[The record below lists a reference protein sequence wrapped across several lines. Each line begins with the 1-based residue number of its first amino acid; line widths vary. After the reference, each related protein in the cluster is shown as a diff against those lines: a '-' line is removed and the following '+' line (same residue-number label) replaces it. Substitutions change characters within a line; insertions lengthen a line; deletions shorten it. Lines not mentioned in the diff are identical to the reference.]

1 LRLQALNFAVGLS
14 PGARDGNKPEPM
26 RKYEKTQILKNVG
39 SSWSAL
45 VTNVLVGIFLS
56 PLILH
61 RLGDAAYGI
70 WVLIFSVTGYYGL
83 FDLGIRSSIIR
94 YVSKYTA
101 TGENEKLARFVNTSL
116 FAYTVIGA
124 VSMTL
129 TVVLSSNVESL
140 FRIPPGMHTQSHI
153 LLLLVGAS
161 VSLGFPLGVFGGML
175 EGLQRFYILNWTSI
189 GSTLLRAALI
199 VHFLNRGYG
208 LITVALI
215 TVALPVLSSIVRA
228 VVVFRL
234 RPVPLGL
241 RYIDKDSFRQMAT
254 YGGTTFL
261 VIVAGQLRFRTD
273 ELVLGRMMSTVA
285 ITYFSIGA
293 RIVDYSQEFVSSMAQ
308 VFVPMASQ
316 SEAKGELDR
325 LRKVYIA
332 GNRACALLILPITVI
347 LILLGK
353 HVIRIWVGARYVP
366 HSYPVLVVLIIP
378 YTLML
383 MQAASGRV
391 LFGIG
396 KHQSLAK
403 VTLIEGIAN
412 LILSIALVPP
422 LGVVGDALGT
432 AIPLGCT
439 FLLFMPR
446 HLKRQLG
453 VPVGSFVRQ
462 AYLLPLLLNLPLVGV
477 VWLANRF
484 FTPRNLIQL
493 VIEIGAAF
501 LIYGVG
507 VLWAYKTGRVFRVTE
522 TGSPVP
528 PQSPQVVTEPVISVE
543 YQEES

>member
-1 LRLQALNFAVGLS
+1 
-14 PGARDGNKPEPM
+14 M
-26 RKYEKTQILKNVG
+26 RKYEKKQILKNVG

-45 VTNVLVGIFLS
+45 ATNVLVGIFLS

-116 FAYTVIGA
+116 FAYTMIGA
-124 VSMTL
+124 ITMTL
-129 TVVLSSNVESL
+129 TVVLSSHVETL

-153 LLLLVGAS
+153 LLLLVGAA

-189 GSTLLRAALI
+189 GSTLLRATLI

-215 TVALPVLSSIVRA
+215 TVALPVVSSIVRA

-241 RYIDKDSFRQMAT
+241 RYIDKDSFRNMAT

-261 VIVAGQLRFRTD
+261 VIVGGQLRFRTD

-308 VFVPMASQ
+308 IFVPMSSQ

-332 GNRACALLILPITVI
+332 GNRVCALLILPITVI

-412 LILSIALVPP
+412 LILSMALVPP

-432 AIPLGCT
+432 AIPLCCT

-453 VPVGSFVRQ
+453 VPVSSFVRQ
-462 AYLLPLLLNLPLVGV
+462 AYVLPLLLNLPLVGV

-493 VIEIGAAF
+493 VLEIGAAF
-501 LIYGVG
+501 FIYGIG
-507 VLWAYKTGRVFRVTE
+507 VLWAYKTGRVFRVAE
-522 TGSPVP
+522 SGSPVL
-528 PQSPQVVTEPVISVE
+528 PQAPQVVTEPVISVE

>member
-1 LRLQALNFAVGLS
+1 MLKF
-14 PGARDGNKPEPM
+14 
-26 RKYEKTQILKNVG
+26 EKTQILKNVG

-45 VTNVLVGIFLS
+45 ATNVAVGIFLS
-56 PLILH
+56 PFILH

-70 WVLIFSVTGYYGL
+70 WVLIFSITGYYGL

-101 TGENEKLARFVNTSL
+101 TGDGEKLTRFVSTALLS
-116 FAYTVIGA
+116 YTGIGL
-124 VSMTL
+124 VSMAL
-129 TVVLSSNVESL
+129 TATLSSSVEHL
-140 FRIPPGMHTQSHI
+140 FRIPPELHSQAR
-153 LLLLVGAS
+153 LLLLIVGAS

-199 VHFLNRGYG
+199 VYFLNRGSG
-208 LITVALI
+208 LVTVALI
-215 TVALPVLSSIVRA
+215 TVALPVLSSILRGIIA
-228 VVVFRL
+228 LRL
-234 RPVPLGL
+234 CPVSLGI
-241 RYIDKDSFRQMAT
+241 RHIDKESFRNMAT

-261 VIVAGQLRFRTD
+261 VIVAGRLRFRTD
-273 ELVLGRMMSTVA
+273 ELVLGGMMSTVA

-293 RIVDYSQEFVSSMAQ
+293 RIVDYAQEFVSSLAQ
-308 VFVPMASQ
+308 IFVPMSSQ
-316 SEAKGELDR
+316 SEAKGDLDR

-332 GNRACALLILPITVI
+332 GNRVCALLILPITI
-347 LILLGK
+347 LLIVLGK
-353 HVIRIWVGARYVP
+353 HVIRIWVGARYIP

-378 YTLML
+378 FALML

-391 LFGIG
+391 LFGVG

-403 VTLIEGIAN
+403 VTLLEGIAN
-412 LILSIALVPP
+412 LILSIALVPR

-432 AIPLGCT
+432 AVPLCCT

-446 HLKRQLG
+446 HLKKQLG

-462 AYLLPLLLNLPLVGV
+462 AYSLPLLLNLPLLGV

-493 VIEIGAAF
+493 VMEIGAAF

-507 VLWAYKTGRVFRVTE
+507 VLWAYKTGRGLKVAE
-522 TGSPVP
+522 SGGPV
-528 PQSPQVVTEPVISVE
+528 QLQAPQVATAPVIEVE